1 MISGEEIKVLAK
13 PLLLGILEER
23 VELLQSH
30 CSRNCKN
37 DKNNAESTK
46 TCEEIDTESTKTCE
60 GIDTESTKT
69 CDESRRKMA
78 NPICLCEFQRT
89 HTGRGKG

>member
-30 CSRNCKN
+30 CSRSCRK
-37 DKNNAESTK
+37 DKNNA
-46 TCEEIDTESTKTCE
+46 ESTKTCE

-69 CDESRRKMA
+69 CAESGRKMA
-78 NPICLCEFQRT
+78 NPICLCEFQGT
-89 HTGRGKG
+89 HTKRGEGWNR